1 MHLLDHGFWTTQRL
15 LTRHA
20 MLLLWAVVLLV
31 SGCSVAPTATTPGAY
46 TGTGERVLEDGL
58 LALESLAN
66 AAYPSLLLEGAQV
79 MLSDGRLHDAE
90 RGITFTM
97 LPEPSAHGLIDGAPV
112 AAVLLVESGGGSGA
126 FVSLVLFGIE
136 SGRPVTLATILL
148 GDRPR
153 VQHLDIGDNGTV
165 IVQMVQVGANDL
177 FCCPATPMRA
187 EYVYVDGKLLLREL
201 WTATIDAKGYAD
213 QTNAFIV
220 QAAPYDRSQPPAGQG
235 QPIHFA
241 WTFGANPDLDLAR
254 AHVAGAGYVA
264 VYPVAPYRAVWDHV
278 GDPFVADTLA
288 ALNGLLDQRPEDLRA
303 PLPMLPL
310 QNGVN
315 DFAARVAYRRLA
327 DGGRGMR
334 FVGRFA
340 QDAAP
345 LRNGQLRYLFQGFSA
360 DGSALVVASLP
371 ITVAALPDD
380 NEIGLGPAGPGHDIG
395 AHLEHWRVIV
405 DALQP
410 TAFEPALE
418 ELDALLQSVTVTAP
432 NPRH

>member
-1 MHLLDHGFWTTQRL
+1 MHLPDHGLWTTQRL
-15 LTRHA
+15 VTRHA
-20 MLLLWAVVLLV
+20 LLLLSAVVLLV
-31 SGCSVAPTATTPGAY
+31 SGCSITPTAPGAH
-46 TGTGERVLEDGL
+46 TDTGERVPGDGL

-288 ALNGLLDQRPEDLRA
+288 TLMGAVPAPTARGRPPAQRAAPGGLVPGRTRA
-303 PLPMLPL
+303 PSIRY
-310 QNGVN
+310 Q
-315 DFAARVAYRRLA
+315 DSCRR
-327 DGGRGMR
+327 GRGSR
-334 FVGRFA
+334 N
-340 QDAAP
+340 AAS
-345 LRNGQLRYLFQGFSA
+345 GFRA
-360 DGSALVVASLP
+360 
-371 ITVAALPDD
+371 
-380 NEIGLGPAGPGHDIG
+380 
-395 AHLEHWRVIV
+395 
-405 DALQP
+405 
-410 TAFEPALE
+410 
-418 ELDALLQSVTVTAP
+418 
-432 NPRH
+432 